1 MPIAKPD
8 VLELECNWQTGFQY
22 RPGFRGALGYL
33 LEWNGCGGLN
43 LAKDLTLFSPTVGD
57 FGPKAQCIG
66 LIERLAMNGASGPMD
81 FTVYVGRVT
90 AANVLNH
97 FAKPLDN
104 LRLKLAWAII
114 DFDEAGD
121 TWFEAAKLKSP
132 ASAEALMDTEKGRP
146 KVFLDNQPATL
157 AEDLDIRFHRF
168 QFRVVPAPKKS
179 TTLEFATNSQE
190 RRVTKWGSDK

>member
-1 MPIAKPD
+1 MPLSKPD
-8 VLELECNWQTGFQY
+8 LLEIQCNWRTGFQY

-43 LAKDLTLFSPTVGD
+43 LQKDLTLSAPTVGD
-57 FGPKAQCIG
+57 FGPTVQCIG
-66 LIERLAMNGASGPMD
+66 LIERLTVTGTSGPLD
-81 FTVYVGRVT
+81 FRVYVGRVT

-97 FAKPLDN
+97 FAKPLES

-121 TWFEAAKLKSP
+121 TWFEAAHLKSP
-132 ASAEALMDTEKGRP
+132 ETAEALMDTEKGRP
-146 KVFLDNQPATL
+146 RVFLDNQPTTL
-157 AEDLDIRFHRF
+157 AEDVDVRFFRF
-168 QFRVVPAPKKS
+168 DFQVVPAPKKS

-190 RRVTKWGSDK
+190 RRVTKWGTGG